1 MSIGSEPTGSHL
13 EESTE
18 ALQGAAMKAA
28 QVLLGRECSN
38 TCNEEILLVK
48 YPLENRSWVEEKW
61 I

>member
-1 MSIGSEPTGSHL
+1 LSI
-13 EESTE
+13 E

-48 YPLENRSWVEEKW
+48 YPLENHSWVEEKW
-61 I
+61 IGGLAT